1 MEAVES
7 TRRMGSDT
15 SLQASSSNGKSSS
28 QKYNSSL
35 SAPEGKTV
43 GGMPRNDSHNSLRT
57 LKPSRPPLMKKA
69 SISMEDLSDEK
80 LKNVLKI
87 SENNDSDSNSSR
99 EPSIAS
105 RQNSELAEI
114 TSTDE
119 LLGSTC
125 VVLSVKQ
132 VVEALSSA
140 EISDDQF
147 AQAEQLEVSIHSCM
161 ADINHMQGN
170 IYPHIILFYMQ
181 MKTWGC

>member
-1 MEAVES
+1 
-7 TRRMGSDT
+7 MGSDT
-15 SLQASSSNGKSSS
+15 SLQATASNGKSSS

-35 SAPEGKTV
+35 SVPVGGSVGTV

-181 MKTWGC
+181 MKT

>member
-1 MEAVES
+1 
-7 TRRMGSDT
+7 
-15 SLQASSSNGKSSS
+15 
-28 QKYNSSL
+28 
-35 SAPEGKTV
+35 
-43 GGMPRNDSHNSLRT
+43 
-57 LKPSRPPLMKKA
+57 
-69 SISMEDLSDEK
+69 MEDLSDEK

-99 EPSIAS
+99 EPSITS
-105 RQNSELAEI
+105 RQNSELTEI

-147 AQAEQLEVSIHSCM
+147 TQAEQLEVSIHSCV
-161 ADINHMQGN
+161 ADINHVHGN
-170 IYPHIILFYMQ
+170 IFTHIILFYMPFAPFVRI
-181 MKTWGC
+181 